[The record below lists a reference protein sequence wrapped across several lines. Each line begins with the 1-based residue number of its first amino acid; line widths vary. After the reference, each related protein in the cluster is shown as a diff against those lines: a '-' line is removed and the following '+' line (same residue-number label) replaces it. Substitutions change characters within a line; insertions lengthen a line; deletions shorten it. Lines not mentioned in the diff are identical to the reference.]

1 MIYVVIG
8 RRELGK
14 TTMGYYLTAQAP
26 KRIIFDP
33 RGMFATET
41 NSATRYTLR
50 SVEKIASWQRGNPLR
65 IEEADGTEAVVDPV
79 ELTITPDGQLERSFS
94 LVMRKAAAM
103 VKADERFALL
113 LDEFRFIDKAT
124 QKGDENLNWVLRCA
138 ERGKVDVIM
147 TAHRPVD
154 IHPDIR
160 SIADHYILFRMT
172 QQSDLGFLN
181 DQCGADCATAVGA
194 LAGRE
199 CIHWDD
205 TVSTMTVQKDPAKW
219 FRRLQ
224 AAGPSTARVEPAV
237 KSRPLFDKPNPT
249 V

>member
-14 TTMGYYLTAQAP
+14 TTYGYFLTSQAP
-26 KRIIFDP
+26 KRIVFDP
-33 RGMFATET
+33 RGMFATEH
-41 NSATRYTLR
+41 NSPARFTIR
-50 SVEKIASWQRGNPLR
+50 SPERIASWQRGHPLR
-65 IEEADGTEAVVDPV
+65 VEQADGTDLNIDPV
-79 ELTITPDGQLERSFS
+79 EITITPDGQLERAFS
-94 LVMRKAAAM
+94 LTTRKAEAM
-103 VKADERFALL
+103 VKNGERFALL

-124 QKGDENLNWVLRCA
+124 QKGDESLNWILRCA

-160 SIADHYILFRMT
+160 AIADHYILFRMT
-172 QQSDLGFLN
+172 QASDLNFL
-181 DQCGADCATAVGA
+181 DEQCGSECAKAVGA

-205 TVSTMTVQKDPAKW
+205 TVSSMTVQKDPGKW
-219 FRRLQ
+219 FTKL
-224 AAGPSTARVEPAV
+224 GPAV
-237 KSRPLFDKPNPT
+237 HVETVASGVPTRPLFDKPIRS